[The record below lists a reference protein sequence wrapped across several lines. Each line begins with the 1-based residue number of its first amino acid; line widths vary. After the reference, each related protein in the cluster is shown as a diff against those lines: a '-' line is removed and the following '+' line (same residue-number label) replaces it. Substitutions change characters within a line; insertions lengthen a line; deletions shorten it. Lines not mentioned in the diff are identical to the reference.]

1 MLLYL
6 LWPRYSFCWLKLKYH
21 VIQLPRIQAQRGE
34 EKGRA
39 LTSLR
44 DVADRRQ
51 NPHQISTLSA
61 RQTCATNGCVCNPVR
76 FTGDRGVGLWEREGW
91 GPWWGRGWA
100 PRGGLGWVMLVFS
113 TRGLAR
119 FLAVPA
125 APPLAPPHGGAGWA
139 RGWFAFTARFRFPL

>member
-61 RQTCATNGCVCNPVR
+61 RQTCAADGCVCNPVR
-76 FTGDRGVGLWEREGW
+76 FAGDRGVGKGRDG
-91 GPWWGRGWA
+91 GPD
-100 PRGGLGWVMLVFS
+100 
-113 TRGLAR
+113 
-119 FLAVPA
+119 
-125 APPLAPPHGGAGWA
+125 GAGA
-139 RGWFAFTARFRFPL
+139 GLRGEGSGG